1 MTIKRQFEVS
11 ATALD
16 LFQPHVPLCLLCY
29 VPFYFIGCV
38 TACLSLIHLSSVQ
51 VCFLLKSFFFF
62 FWLPPPR
69 HMEFPGQGS
78 DLSCDCDL
86 HHSYGNTK
94 ALTHC
99 AGPMKN
105 EPASQ
110 GSRVT
115 TDPVA
120 PQRETLETFFDST
133 LFYLRNFRKGYLIC
147 VIFYH

>member
-1 MTIKRQFEVS
+1 
-11 ATALD
+11 
-16 LFQPHVPLCLLCY
+16 
-29 VPFYFIGCV
+29 
-38 TACLSLIHLSSVQ
+38 
-51 VCFLLKSFFFF
+51 
-62 FWLPPPR
+62 
-69 HMEFPGQGS
+69 MEFPGQGS